1 MFHSTDVLAEE
12 KSKLRALESVNEPT
26 FRNTPTVDVLGKV
39 ARDTW
44 QERRGHMQ
52 WRQK

>member
-44 QERRGHMQ
+44 QERRGHVQ